1 MAYTGTLVAG
11 GHGNFKSPNLAKE
24 HEGVEVDFIT
34 CDFLASATAEVTHPY
49 AAANTAGIHMI
60 GEVIQNHGVNILGN
74 GLLTAAHEYT
84 WMIRRDSLDTVST
97 TTTMAAI
104 QTAIQA
110 LNSNS
115 KITVTISSAT
125 AADRDMGKLSAMA

>member
-1 MAYTGTLVAG
+1 
-11 GHGNFKSPNLAKE
+11 
-24 HEGVEVDFIT
+24 
-34 CDFLASATAEVTHPY
+34 
-49 AAANTAGIHMI
+49 MI

-84 WMIRRDSLDTVST
+84 WMVRRDSLDTISS

-104 QTAIQA
+104 HTAIQA

-115 KITVTISSAT
+115 KITLTISSAT
-125 AADRDMGKLSAMA
+125 AAARDMGRLSSIA